1 MRRGGGNPGEL
12 PGMRSGEGLL
22 WMGAGKLLGV
32 GVKGGK
38 GDSRIFFWNIF
49 LIEFNNFLFNIL
61 IEIYFTYHKI

>member
-1 MRRGGGNPGEL
+1 MVGIQVSSPACAPEEFCCGWELGNC
-12 PGMRSGEGLL
+12 
-22 WMGAGKLLGV
+22 WKL

-61 IEIYFTYHKI
+61 IEIYFTYYKI

>member
-1 MRRGGGNPGEL
+1 
-12 PGMRSGEGLL
+12 MRSRGVLL
-22 WMGAGKLLGV
+22 WIGAGKLLEV

-38 GDSRIFFWNIF
+38 GDFRILFRNIF

>member
-1 MRRGGGNPGEL
+1 MRRGGGNTGEL
-12 PGMRSGEGLL
+12 PCMRSGGILL
-22 WMGAGKLLGV
+22 WMGAGKLLEV

-38 GDSRIFFWNIF
+38 GDFRIFFWSIF

>member
-1 MRRGGGNPGEL
+1 MRRGGGNTGEL
-12 PGMRSGEGLL
+12 PCMRSGRVLL
-22 WMGAGKLLGV
+22 WMGAGKLLEV

-38 GDSRIFFWNIF
+38 GDFRILFWSIF